1 MSVKRYLNNYKNLVM
16 NNNALKM
23 TVIILAVVILVEA
36 VFIIKALN
44 SEKTIVVPNVSGKY
58 VISSSSANPV
68 YIQSI
73 GTYLVSLVENF
84 TPQTISSNYKK
95 FLNYASPQ
103 SYGLL
108 QSTLV
113 SNEKAYKRN
122 DASSFFSIKSEKV
135 YLDKLVITGQD
146 RLIIGS
152 NVVSNKFLKIS
163 LLYKIV
169 NGEFEVIGYV
179 EKNINAVY

>member
-1 MSVKRYLNNYKNLVM
+1 MSVKRYLNNYKNLVQ
-16 NNNALKM
+16 NNNILK
-23 TVIILAVVILVEA
+23 LAVLALAAVILIEA

-44 SEKTIVVPNVSGKY
+44 SEKTIIVPNVSGKY
-58 VISSSSANPV
+58 VIGGSSANPA
-68 YIQSI
+68 YIESM

-95 FLNYASPQ
+95 FLDYASPQ
-103 SYGLL
+103 SYGIL

-113 SNEKAYKRN
+113 SNEKTYKRN
-122 DASSFFSIKSEKV
+122 DASSFFSIKNEHV
-135 YLDKLVITGQD
+135 YPGKITIIGQD

-152 NVVSNKFLKIS
+152 NVVSNKAIKIN

-179 EKNINAVY
+179 EKNINIIG